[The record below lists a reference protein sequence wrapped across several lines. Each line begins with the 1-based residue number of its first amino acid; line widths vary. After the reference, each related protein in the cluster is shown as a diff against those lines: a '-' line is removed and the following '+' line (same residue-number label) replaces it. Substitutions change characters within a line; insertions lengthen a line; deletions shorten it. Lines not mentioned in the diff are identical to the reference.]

1 MKNIVL
7 LGPPGVGKGT
17 QAERISE
24 RYGIPHISTG
34 DIFRANMKQGTKLGN
49 MAKEYMEKG
58 LLVPD
63 EVTCNM
69 VWDRL
74 RQDDCANGCLLDGFP
89 RTVYQ
94 AEQLD
99 GFLKETGRALDDI
112 TVLNIQAPTETLV
125 ARATGRRICKDCGK
139 SYHIVNTPPRTEG
152 VCDVCGGE
160 LLQRPDDALETVQNR
175 LKVYEDQ
182 TSPLIEYYRATD
194 RLADID
200 GCKDIAGVFEEI
212 CALLGDEL

>member
-1 MKNIVL
+1 MKRIVL

-34 DIFRANMKQGTKLGN
+34 DIFRANMKQGTPLGN
-49 MAKEYMEKG
+49 LAKEYMEKG

-63 EVTCNM
+63 DVTCGM

-74 RQDDCANGCLLDGFP
+74 SKEDCESGYLLDGFP

-99 GFLKETGRALDDI
+99 GFLKETGSSPDDI
-112 TVLNIQAPTETLV
+112 KVLNIQAPSEMLI

-139 SYHIVNTPPRTEG
+139 SYHIVTSPPKTEG
-152 VCDVCGGE
+152 VCDACGGE
-160 LLQRPDDALETVQNR
+160 LRQRPDDALETVQNR

-182 TSPLIEYYRATD
+182 TSPLIGYYRGTE
-194 RLADID
+194 RLVDVD
-200 GCKDIAGVFEEI
+200 GCLPISGVFDEI
-212 CALLGDEL
+212 CALLGDEP

>member
-139 SYHIVNTPPRTEG
+139 SYHIVNTPPKTEG

-160 LLQRPDDALETVQNR
+160 LWQRPDDALETVQNR

-200 GCKDIAGVFEEI
+200 GCQDIAGVFDEI

>member
-1 MKNIVL
+1 MKRIVL

-24 RYGIPHISTG
+24 KYGIPHISTG
-34 DIFRANMKQGTKLGN
+34 DIFRANMKQGTPLGKL
-49 MAKEYMEKG
+49 AKEYIEKG

-63 EVTCNM
+63 DVTCGM

-74 RQDDCANGCLLDGFP
+74 AEEDCKAGYLLDGFP

-99 GFLKETGRALDDI
+99 AHLKAVGQDPQDI
-112 TVLNIQAPTETLV
+112 TVLNIQAPTQTLIE
-125 ARATGRRICKDCGK
+125 RATGRRICKDCGK
-139 SYHIVNTPPRTEG
+139 SYHMVYTPPKTEG
-152 VCDVCGGE
+152 VCAVCGGE

-182 TSPLIEYYRATD
+182 TSPLVEYYTESGKIANV
-194 RLADID
+194 D
-200 GCKDIAGVFEEI
+200 GNRPIPEVFEEI
-212 CALLGDEL
+212 CALLGE

>member
-17 QAERISE
+17 QAEKISE

>member
-1 MKNIVL
+1 
-7 LGPPGVGKGT
+7 
-17 QAERISE
+17 
-24 RYGIPHISTG
+24 
-34 DIFRANMKQGTKLGN
+34 
-49 MAKEYMEKG
+49 
-58 LLVPD
+58 
-63 EVTCNM
+63 M

-182 TSPLIEYYRATD
+182 TSPLIEYYRTTD

-200 GCKDIAGVFEEI
+200 GCQAIDGVFGQI
-212 CALLGDEL
+212 CALLGEKP